1 MAYHKA
7 QYSDLFLFLYI
18 NDIVFVSDIGLTN
31 IIMFADDISL
41 FFSGSDFNCMS
52 ALINQELI
60 KISD

>member
-1 MAYHKA
+1 
-7 QYSDLFLFLYI
+7 LYI
-18 NDIVFVSDIGLTN
+18 NDIVFVSDIGLAN